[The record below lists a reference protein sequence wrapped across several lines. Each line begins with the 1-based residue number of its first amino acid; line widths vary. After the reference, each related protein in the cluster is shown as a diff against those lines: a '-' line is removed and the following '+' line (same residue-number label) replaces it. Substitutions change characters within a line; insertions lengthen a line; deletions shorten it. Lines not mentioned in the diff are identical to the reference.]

1 MYLIMI
7 FFIYSF
13 LGWCLEVI
21 YSFSKNKRFV
31 NRGFLNG
38 PFVPIYGITVLLV
51 HVLITSLLSSFP
63 DFSLIDIAALFVL
76 ITSVSTLLELLGGA
90 VLFHLFEARW
100 WDYSHLKFNY
110 KGYICLRFSLVW
122 GILGTAVFVFFHSQW
137 VHSNLVA
144 MDTRLLNTLVIAL
157 SAVFILDMFFTVL
170 ALFNFKS
177 LLRELRRRSESLRKA
192 TETMENR
199 FGDEGFQSF
208 RQNLNGFVER
218 VKNHERLSNLKA
230 RFERLRQYASSIRH
244 KAANREFETFKKL
257 VRRITG
263 SRLYKA
269 FPEVKIALKDENGKD
284 EDDES

>member
-1 MYLIMI
+1 
-7 FFIYSF
+7 
-13 LGWCLEVI
+13 VI